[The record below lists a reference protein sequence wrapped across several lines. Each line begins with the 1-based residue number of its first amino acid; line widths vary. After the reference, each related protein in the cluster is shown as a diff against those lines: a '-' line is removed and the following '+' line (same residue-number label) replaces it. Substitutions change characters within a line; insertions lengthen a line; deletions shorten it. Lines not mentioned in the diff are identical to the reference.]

1 VPTEEPDLSSESV
14 AWSDLAK
21 KAKLK
26 KKPTDIH
33 ALYIPSVQ
41 DPEKPTPILFRKIPK
56 CPDGFPM
63 GSRSLDAAQPVTRV
77 IIDQDYWLAAFPITQ
92 LQWRKGV
99 ELFQHQKLPQAQ
111 QLNPQPSHHSGDYL
125 PVEQVSWDDAQ
136 RWISMLSS
144 IVQSES
150 NALELRLPYEA
161 EWEWACRAVQDGDR
175 NYRACTWEFNGTS
188 QFGDRDAAMDH
199 NGWFGRN
206 SGRATHRVGEKA
218 PNPLGLYDMHGN
230 VDEWCMDRWVDDY
243 SQYWD
248 GITIK
253 ELREVNAESSDGL
266 RATRGGSWI
275 YSAGRC
281 QAADRYWGSPD
292 FRYGVLGFRVGLF
305 PGPNRANASKTQV
318 GSKLRREA
326 ETQREPTESPRA
338 GFESMSMPP
347 RSGENF

>member
-1 VPTEEPDLSSESV
+1 VPNDDSEYSCASP
-14 AWSDLAK
+14 AWIDLAK

-26 KKPTDIH
+26 KKPADIH
-33 ALYIPSVQ
+33 ALYIPSAQ

-56 CPDGFPM
+56 CLDGFPM
-63 GSRSLDAAQPVTRV
+63 GSRSFPRTQPVTRV
-77 IIDQDYWLAAFPITQ
+77 ILEQDYWLAAFPITQ

-125 PVEQVSWDDAQ
+125 PVEKVSWDDVQ
-136 RWISMLSS
+136 RWIAMLSS

-161 EWEWACRAVQDGDR
+161 EWEWACRVVQDGDT

-188 QFGDRDAAMDH
+188 HFGDDAPAMEH
-199 NGWFGRN
+199 NGWFEYN
-206 SGRATHRVGEKA
+206 SGFKTHRVGEKA

-230 VDEWCMDRWVDDY
+230 VWEWCMDRWVDDY

-253 ELREVNAESSDGL
+253 ELKELNATGRDGQ
-266 RATRGGSWI
+266 RAMRGGSWFI
-275 YSAGRC
+275 SAWRC
-281 QAADRYWGSPD
+281 QAAIRVGGTPDDRGR
-292 FRYGVLGFRVGLF
+292 FMGFRVGLF

-338 GFESMSMPP
+338 GFEL
-347 RSGENF
+347 

>member
-1 VPTEEPDLSSESV
+1 VPNDDSEYSCASP
-14 AWSDLAK
+14 AWIDLAN

-26 KKPTDIH
+26 KKPADIH
-33 ALYIPSVQ
+33 ALYIPSAQ

-56 CPDGFPM
+56 CLDGFPM
-63 GSRSLDAAQPVTRV
+63 GSRSFPRTQPVTRV
-77 IIDQDYWLAAFPITQ
+77 ILEQDYWLAAFPITQ

-125 PVEQVSWDDAQ
+125 PVELVSWDDVQ
-136 RWISMLSS
+136 LWLSMLSCLLLP
-144 IVQSES
+144 ES

-161 EWEWACRAVQDGDR
+161 EWEWACRAIQDGDA
-175 NYRACTWEFNGTS
+175 NYRACTWEFNGAS
-188 QFGDRDAAMDH
+188 HFGDDAPAMEH
-199 NGWFGRN
+199 NGWFYGN
-206 SGRATHRVGEKA
+206 SGGATHRVGEKA

-230 VDEWCMDRWVDDY
+230 VDEWCMDRWVGDY

-253 ELREVNAESSDGL
+253 ELREVNAASSERR
-266 RATRGGSWI
+266 RASRGGCWFN
-275 YSAGRC
+275 SARWC
-281 QAADRYWGSPD
+281 RAAFRDRWTPVYRSGD
-292 FRYGVLGFRVGLF
+292 LGFRVGLF

-338 GFESMSMPP
+338 GFEL
-347 RSGENF
+347 